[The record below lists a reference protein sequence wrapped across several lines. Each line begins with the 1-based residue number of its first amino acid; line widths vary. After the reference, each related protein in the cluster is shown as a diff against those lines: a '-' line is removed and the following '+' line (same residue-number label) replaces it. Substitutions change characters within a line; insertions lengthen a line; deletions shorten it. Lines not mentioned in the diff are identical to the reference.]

1 MDLTFNTNT
10 DFDQTKVLITNII
23 KNTADDYD
31 LFLSENSIN
40 NLSVHLTIAI
50 IRIKSNNYIP
60 MSFRFLLL
68 MEAPINQWGALFQ
81 TPF

>member
-31 LFLSENSIN
+31 LFLSENSI
-40 NLSVHLTIAI
+40 
-50 IRIKSNNYIP
+50 
-60 MSFRFLLL
+60 
-68 MEAPINQWGALFQ
+68 
-81 TPF
+81 

>member
-31 LFLSENSIN
+31 LFLSEIQSII
-40 NLSVHLTIAI
+40 SQ
-50 IRIKSNNYIP
+50 YI
-60 MSFRFLLL
+60 
-68 MEAPINQWGALFQ
+68 
-81 TPF
+81 

>member
-50 IRIKSNNYIP
+50 IRIKSNNYIC
-60 MSFRFLLL
+60 LLYTSKKIFISRL
-68 MEAPINQWGALFQ
+68 KRLNK
-81 TPF
+81 

>member
-40 NLSVHLTIAI
+40 KSLSTFNHCNYPDQ
-50 IRIKSNNYIP
+50 IK
-60 MSFRFLLL
+60 
-68 MEAPINQWGALFQ
+68 
-81 TPF
+81 